1 MIKLGCI
8 YYIYCKESN
17 KGYVGQTSTP
27 TPEKRY
33 KSHCCRSKSA
43 KSSFALYNAM
53 KKHGIEAFTV
63 ETLCIVPIDS
73 LSRMEAY
80 WAEQMETYIWDS
92 PGGYNMIWCGDT
104 PRLGIF
110 HSEESKEKMS
120 KIQKGKIVSE
130 ETKKKQSEAAKGKI
144 VSEETKKKL
153 SEVFK
158 NMSEETKKKMIEGN
172 KNRKKPLPRTVE
184 HREKMSNIM
193 KKKWEEGTSPILKA
207 LEAQKSNEYKEK
219 AKAILT
225 ERNKSKE
232 HIEKTRAFHIGRKRS
247 EETCRKISEA
257 RKASFAKKKA
267 LLEKS
272 NLDNNTSN

>member
-1 MIKLGCI
+1 MTKLGCI

-33 KSHCCRSKSA
+33 KSHCCRSRSA
-43 KSSFALYNAM
+43 KTSFALYNAM
-53 KKHGIEAFTV
+53 KKYGIEAFTV
-63 ETLCIVPIDS
+63 ETLCIIPIDS

-80 WAEQMETYIWDS
+80 WAEQMETYIWDL

-104 PRLGIF
+104 PRLGIL

-130 ETKKKQSEAAKGKI
+130 ETKKKQSEAAKGRI

-153 SEVFK
+153 SDAFK
-158 NMSEETKKKMIEGN
+158 NMSEDTKNKMIEGN
-172 KNRKKPLPRTVE
+172 KNRKKPPPRTVE
-184 HREKMSNIM
+184 QCEKMSNIM

-207 LEAQKSNEYKEK
+207 LEAQQTDEYKQK
-219 AKAILT
+219 IKTLLT
-225 ERNKSKE
+225 ERNKSAE
-232 HIEKTRAFHIGRKRS
+232 HIQKTKAFHIGRKRS
-247 EETCRKISEA
+247 EETCKKISEA

-267 LLEKS
+267 LLGES
-272 NLDNNTSN
+272 NLDSNMSN

>member
-1 MIKLGCI
+1 MTKLGCI

-33 KSHCCRSKSA
+33 KSHCCRSRSA
-43 KSSFALYNAM
+43 KTSFALYNAM
-53 KKHGIEAFTV
+53 KKYGIEAFTV
-63 ETLCIVPIDS
+63 ETLCIIPIDS

-104 PRLGIF
+104 PRLGIL

-130 ETKKKQSEAAKGKI
+130 ETKKKQSEAAKGRI
-144 VSEETKKKL
+144 VSEETKQKLANANIGKKR
-153 SEVFK
+153 SEASK
-158 NMSEETKKKMIEGN
+158 EKQSKSNIGSKRSEETKKKQSEAAKKLWDEG
-172 KNRKKPLPRTVE
+172 K
-184 HREKMSNIM
+184 
-193 KKKWEEGTSPILKA
+193 SPILKA
-207 LEAQKSNEYKEK
+207 LEAQQTDNFRERV
-219 AKAILT
+219 KAILT
-225 ERNKSKE
+225 ERNKSEE
-232 HIEKTRAFHIGRKRS
+232 HIQKTKAFHTGRKRS
-247 EETCRKISEA
+247 EETCKKISEA

-267 LLEKS
+267 LLNS
-272 NLDNNTSN
+272 SILDINNDN